1 MGSLSVNRLIDRPE
15 ADESVVAVVVDLLAE
30 EAARAVVAEVALERR
45 APPHHPQPHV
55 VRARRAP
62 ATTRTTISACKT
74 KTTSSNPASRYQ
86 TEMRKASMVCK
97 TPSRRKAFKNF

>member
-1 MGSLSVNRLIDRPE
+1 MDRPE

-45 APPHHPQPHV
+45 TPPQHPQPHV

-62 ATTRTTISACKT
+62 ATVTPCKT
-74 KTTSSNPASRYQ
+74 QGGANEQFT
-86 TEMRKASMVCK
+86 MRQREI
-97 TPSRRKAFKNF
+97 RR

>member
-1 MGSLSVNRLIDRPE
+1 MDRPE

-62 ATTRTTISACKT
+62 ATTRCMQNQNDSLHSSITLSNRDAKSLHGLQDTIEEEGLQKLL
-74 KTTSSNPASRYQ
+74 
-86 TEMRKASMVCK
+86 
-97 TPSRRKAFKNF
+97 SRRGGES

>member
-1 MGSLSVNRLIDRPE
+1 MDRPE

-62 ATTRTTISACKT
+62 ADDNQCMQNQNDSLQSSITLSNRDAKSLRGLQDTIEEEGLQKLL
-74 KTTSSNPASRYQ
+74 
-86 TEMRKASMVCK
+86 
-97 TPSRRKAFKNF
+97 SRRGGES